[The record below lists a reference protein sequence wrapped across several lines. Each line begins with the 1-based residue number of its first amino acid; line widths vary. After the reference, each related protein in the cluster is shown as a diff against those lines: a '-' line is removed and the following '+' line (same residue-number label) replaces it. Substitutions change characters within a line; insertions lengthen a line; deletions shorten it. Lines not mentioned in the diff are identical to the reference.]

1 MPNSLSQLVELLAS
15 IAKLPVA
22 RLEFREELNP
32 DHVRKVYRIYTK
44 RHPRYKVIPN
54 KSLGAALVHLRR
66 YRSRDDYIAAIN
78 GGRNSAEWHARKAK
92 TKGYR
97 LVEIDRNKF
106 IDDIHAVNTSVDIRQ
121 GQPMDAHYLEKQT
134 HYVAEK
140 NFKYFGVLN
149 ADGKLM
155 AYSELGFYGNFAS
168 FNRVIGVRNNDG
180 VMHMMVT
187 EIICQLIDDGSFNYL
202 MYDTYFG
209 ASPGLK
215 KFKTML
221 GFQPY
226 RAKYSIQ

>member
-1 MPNSLSQLVELLAS
+1 MPNSLSRLVDLLTG
-15 IAKLPVA
+15 IARLPVA
-22 RLEFREELNP
+22 RLDFRREFNP
-32 DHVRKVYRIYTK
+32 EQVQRIYQHFTK

-54 KSLGAALVHLRR
+54 KSLGAALVHLGG
-66 YRSRDDYIAAIN
+66 YGSSGEYMATIK
-78 GGRNSAEWHARKAK
+78 GRNCAEGHARRAKA
-92 TKGYR
+92 KGYR
-97 LVEIDRNKF
+97 LMEIDRNNF
-106 IDDIHAVNTSVDIRQ
+106 IDEIHEVNTSVEIRQ
-121 GQPMDAHYLEKQT
+121 GLPMDRAYQEKQT

-140 NFKYFGVLN
+140 NFKYYGAFN

-180 VMHMMVT
+180 VMHLMLS
-187 EIICQLIDDGSFNYL
+187 EIICQMIEDKSFSYL

-215 KFKTML
+215 AFKTML

-226 RAKYSIQ
+226 RAKYSIT

>member
-1 MPNSLSQLVELLAS
+1 MPNALSRLVNMLTE
-15 IAKLPVA
+15 IARLPVA
-22 RLEFREELNP
+22 RLEFRRELNP
-32 DHVRKVYRIYTK
+32 DHVQKVYKTFTK
-44 RHPRYKVIPN
+44 MHPRYKVIPN

-66 YRSRDDYIAAIN
+66 YGSRTEYMDAVK
-78 GGRNSAEWHARKAK
+78 GGRNSAEHFARKAQ

-97 LVEIDRNKF
+97 LIEIDRNRF
-106 IDDIHAVNTSVDIRQ
+106 VDEIHEVNTSVEIRQ
-121 GQPMDAHYLEKQT
+121 GIPMDAHYLEKQT
-134 HYVAEK
+134 HFVAEK

-168 FNRVIGVRNNDG
+168 FNRVIGIRNNDG

-187 EIICQLIDDGSFNYL
+187 EIIGQLIDDGHNHYL

-209 ASPGLK
+209 ASPGMK
-215 KFKTML
+215 TFKTLL

>member
-1 MPNSLSQLVELLAS
+1 MPNSLSRLVELLTS
-15 IAKLPVA
+15 IARLPVA
-22 RLEFREELNP
+22 RLEFHVELNP
-32 DHVRKVYRIYTK
+32 EHVRKVYRIYTK

-66 YRSRDDYIAAIN
+66 YRNRGEYLDTVK
-78 GGRNSAEWHARKAK
+78 GRNSAAQHARKAQG
-92 TKGYR
+92 KGYQ
-97 LVEIDRNKF
+97 LVEIDRNNF
-106 IDDIHAVNTSVDIRQ
+106 IDDIHEVNTSVEFRQ
-121 GQPMDAHYLEKQT
+121 GQRMDRHYLEKQT

-140 NFKYFGVLN
+140 NFRYYAVLN
-149 ADGKLM
+149 AAGQLK

-187 EIICQLIDDGSFNYL
+187 EIICQLIENGSFNYL

-215 KFKTML
+215 AFKTML

>member
-1 MPNSLSQLVELLAS
+1 MPKSLSRLVDLLTS
-15 IAKLPVA
+15 IARLPVA
-22 RLEFREELNP
+22 RLEFCLELNP
-32 DHVRKVYRIYTK
+32 EHVREVHRIYTK
-44 RHPRYKVIPN
+44 RHPRYKVIAN

-66 YRSRDDYIAAIN
+66 YRSGGDYMDTIT
-78 GGRNSAEWHARKAK
+78 GRNSAAQHAKKAQG
-92 TKGYR
+92 KGYR
-97 LVEIDRNKF
+97 LLEIDRNNF
-106 IDDIHAVNTSVDIRQ
+106 IDAIHEINTSAEIRQ
-121 GQPMDAHYLEKQT
+121 GQPMDRHYLEKRT

-140 NFKYFGVLN
+140 NFKYYGVFN
-149 ADGKLM
+149 AAGKLV

-168 FNRVIGVRNNDG
+168 FNRLIGIRNNDG

-187 EIICQLIDDGSFNYL
+187 EIICQLIDDASFTYL

-215 KFKTML
+215 AFKTML